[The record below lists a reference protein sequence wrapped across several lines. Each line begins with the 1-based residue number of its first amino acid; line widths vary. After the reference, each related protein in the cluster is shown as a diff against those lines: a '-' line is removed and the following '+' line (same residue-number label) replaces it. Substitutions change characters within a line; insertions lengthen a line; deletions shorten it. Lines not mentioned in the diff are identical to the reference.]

1 MRLARLPRCSVRYY
15 CAVLLRLSF
24 DPQNL
29 PRGPTRELRLI
40 FLTVASQRSS
50 RSPLVPG
57 SQPHC
62 APLQSTL
69 AACEHDEKVDM
80 VYGVQVRGSE
90 LGPRKPLK
98 DLLLCTTCYSYGF
111 FRCKSGTQY
120 PVCCLAAAAARSEHF
135 RRIFSLADA
144 GITLCCRLYAVC
156 KVMILRAPRTSS
168 CAKIRQPTDDEFL
181 DLCTR
186 SVS

>member
-50 RSPLVPG
+50 WSPLVPG

-62 APLQSTL
+62 APLQLTL
-69 AACEHDEKVDM
+69 TACEHDEKV
-80 VYGVQVRGSE
+80 GGLRSTGSR
-90 LGPRKPLK
+90 LGARPEETFGGLVTLYY
-98 DLLLCTTCYSYGF
+98 LLF
-111 FRCKSGTQY
+111 
-120 PVCCLAAAAARSEHF
+120 V
-135 RRIFSLADA
+135 RIFHVQERHTISCL
-144 GITLCCRLYAVC
+144 L
-156 KVMILRAPRTSS
+156 PRSS
-168 CAKIRQPTDDEFL
+168 SSQVGVFSSHFL
-181 DLCTR
+181 
-186 SVS
+186 VG